1 MPIMVIIGVTG
12 HRFLTELDEVTAGVD
27 RALHRIEAAFD
38 APPTAVISL
47 LAQGA
52 DRLVVQRVLTRCP
65 AAELIVPLPL
75 PQADYVTDFPS
86 LESRDVFLDL
96 LSRADRVITLPTSPS
111 RDEAYAAAGRYVLDH
126 SDVLVAVWD
135 GKPAQGT
142 GGTAEIVA
150 EARNRGHPLA
160 WVHAGNREPGT
171 QRPVS
176 LGKDQGKVTFERF
189 PTTHALRDR
198 HHGPRRLR

>member
-1 MPIMVIIGVTG
+1 MVTIGVTG
-12 HRFLTELDEVTAGVD
+12 HRFLTQVDKITAGVD
-27 RALHRIEAAFD
+27 EALRRIEAAFD
-38 APPTAVISL
+38 APPMAVISL

-52 DRLVVQRVLTRCP
+52 DRLVVQRVFARWP

-86 LESRDVFLDL
+86 PESRDVFLDL
-96 LSRADRVITLPTSPS
+96 LSRADRVITLPPSPR

-126 SDVLVAVWD
+126 CDVLLAVWD

-142 GGTAEIVA
+142 GGTTEIVA
-150 EARNRGHPLA
+150 EARRRGLPLA

-176 LGKDQGKVTFERF
+176 LGRDQGKVTFERF
-189 PTTHALRDR
+189 PTTHPLRDR